1 MTIKKN
7 LADLKTAVAEKEA
20 EASSKAKTPA
30 KETDAKKEE
39 TKKADVVDTSPEE
52 VKPVLD
58 SKGRA
63 YGTGR
68 RKDAVAR
75 VWVSRGSGKII
86 VNKRNV
92 VDYFARG
99 TQRLI
104 INQPFDLSNRKG
116 QFDVMCIVS
125 GGGLS
130 GQAGAVRHGIS
141 RALVNFEP
149 GLRMILKKGGMLTR
163 DSRIVERKKYGRHK
177 ARKST
182 QWVKR

>member
-1 MTIKKN
+1 MATKKN
-7 LADLKTAVAEKEA
+7 LSDLKSAVAEQSAPVAGKAATATKA
-20 EASSKAKTPA
+20 E
-30 KETDAKKEE
+30 DAAPKL
-39 TKKADVVDTSPEE
+39 DT
-52 VKPVLD
+52 
-58 SKGRA
+58 KGRA

-68 RKDAVAR
+68 RKNAVAK
-75 VWVSRGSGKII
+75 VWVQRGSGKIV
-86 VNKRNV
+86 VNGRDITV
-92 VDYFARG
+92 YFARP
-99 TQRLI
+99 TQRLV
-104 INQPFDLSNRKG
+104 INQPFELSARTG
-116 QFDVMCIVS
+116 QFDVICNVA

-149 GLRMILKKGGMLTR
+149 TLRSVLKKAGLLTR

>member
-1 MTIKKN
+1 MAIKKN
-7 LADLKTAVAEKEA
+7 LSELKEAVAAAKA
-20 EASSKAKTPA
+20 PVASAAAAPGEYVQK
-30 KETDAKKEE
+30 
-39 TKKADVVDTSPEE
+39 
-52 VKPVLD
+52 LD
-58 SKGRA
+58 EKGRA

-75 VWVSRGSGKII
+75 VWISRGNGKVT
-86 VNKRNV
+86 VNDRDIAV
-92 VDYFARG
+92 YFARG

-104 INQPFDLSNRKG
+104 INQPFELSSRIG
-116 QFDVMCIVS
+116 QFDVNCIVA

-141 RALVNFEP
+141 RALVHFEP
-149 GLRMILKKGGMLTR
+149 GLRTTLKKAGLLTR
-163 DSRIVERKKYGRHK
+163 DSRIVERKKYGKHK

>member
-1 MTIKKN
+1 MAIKKS
-7 LADLKTAVAEKEA
+7 LSDLKGAVAEKSSAGASA
-20 EASSKAKTPA
+20 EQ
-30 KETDAKKEE
+30 KELTQK
-39 TKKADVVDTSPEE
+39 
-52 VKPVLD
+52 LD

-75 VWVSRGSGKII
+75 VWVQRGSGKIT
-86 VNKRNV
+86 VNNR
-92 VDYFARG
+92 DIAQYFARG
-99 TQRLI
+99 TQRLV
-104 INQPFDLSNRKG
+104 INQPFEFSARTG
-116 QFDVMCIVS
+116 QFDVICIVA

-141 RALVNFEP
+141 RALTNFEP
-149 GLRMILKKGGMLTR
+149 ALRAVLKKAGLLTR
-163 DSRIVERKKYGRHK
+163 DSRKVERKKYGKHK

>member
-7 LADLKTAVAEKEA
+7 LTDLKSAVAEKA
-20 EASSKAKTPA
+20 ASASVTVAA
-30 KETDAKKEE
+30 SA
-39 TKKADVVDTSPEE
+39 AVVAASPVEL
-52 VKPVLD
+52 KPVLD
-58 SKGRA
+58 AKGRA

-75 VWVSRGSGKII
+75 VWVSRGSGKIV
-86 VNKRNV
+86 VNERDV
-92 VDYFARG
+92 VQYFARG
-99 TQRLI
+99 TQRLV
-104 INQPFDLSNRKG
+104 INQPFELSSRTG

-149 GLRMILKKGGMLTR
+149 GLRAVLKKSGMLTR
-163 DSRIVERKKYGRHK
+163 DSRIVERKKYGHHK

>member
-7 LADLKTAVAEKEA
+7 LADLKSAVAEKADASAADAAVTA
-20 EASSKAKTPA
+20 EKII
-30 KETDAKKEE
+30 EE
-39 TKKADVVDTSPEE
+39 I
-52 VKPVLD
+52 KPQLD

-75 VWVSRGSGKII
+75 VWVSRGSGKIT
-86 VNKRNV
+86 VNNRDV
-92 VDYFARG
+92 VQYFARG

-104 INQPFDLSNRKG
+104 INQPFELSSRTG
-116 QFDVMCIVS
+116 QFDVMCMVS

-149 GLRMILKKGGMLTR
+149 GLRMVLKKAGMLTR
-163 DSRIVERKKYGRHK
+163 DSRIVERKKYGQHK

>member
-1 MTIKKN
+1 MTTKKT
-7 LADLKTAVAEKEA
+7 LSDLKEAVSEKEA
-20 EASSKAKTPA
+20 VVTAA
-30 KETDAKKEE
+30 EE
-39 TKKADVVDTSPEE
+39 TKAEPA
-52 VKPVLD
+52 KPVLD

-75 VWVSRGSGKII
+75 VWVSRGSGKITVNGRDI
-86 VNKRNV
+86 VQ
-92 VDYFARG
+92 YFARG

-104 INQPFDLSNRKG
+104 INQAFEVTNRTG
-116 QFDVMCIVS
+116 QFDINCVVS

-149 GLRMILKKGGMLTR
+149 ELRPALKKAGFLTR

>member
-1 MTIKKN
+1 MTTKKT
-7 LADLKTAVAEKEA
+7 LADLKDTAGTTAA
-20 EASSKAKTPA
+20 
-30 KETDAKKEE
+30 
-39 TKKADVVDTSPEE
+39 ADGQP
-52 VKPVLD
+52 KLD

-75 VWVSRGSGKII
+75 VWVARGNGKIV
-86 VNKRNV
+86 VNGRDISV
-92 VDYFARG
+92 YFARG
-99 TQRLI
+99 TQRLV
-104 INQPFDLSNRKG
+104 INQPFELSSRIG
-116 QFDVMCIVS
+116 QFDVMCHVS

-149 GLRMILKKGGMLTR
+149 ALRAVLKKAGLLTR

>member
-1 MTIKKN
+1 MPSKKS
-7 LADLKTAVAEKEA
+7 LSDLKSAVAEKAA
-20 EASSKAKTPA
+20 EAPA
-30 KETDAKKEE
+30 ASAPAPAAATVPGERIERVQT
-39 TKKADVVDTSPEE
+39 
-52 VKPVLD
+52 LD

-75 VWVSRGSGKII
+75 VWLSRGSGKII
-86 VNKRNV
+86 VNER
-92 VDYFARG
+92 DQIQYFARG

-104 INQPFDLSNRKG
+104 INQPFELSNRVG
-116 QFDVMCIVS
+116 QFDVNCVVS

-141 RALVNFEP
+141 RALVHFEP
-149 GLRMILKKGGMLTR
+149 GLHIPLKKSALLPR

-177 ARKST
+177 ARRRPQYS
-182 QWVKR
+182 KR

>member
-1 MTIKKN
+1 
-7 LADLKTAVAEKEA
+7 
-20 EASSKAKTPA
+20 
-30 KETDAKKEE
+30 
-39 TKKADVVDTSPEE
+39 
-52 VKPVLD
+52 
-58 SKGRA
+58 
-63 YGTGR
+63 GTGR

-75 VWVSRGSGKII
+75 VWIYRGSGKIV
-86 VNKRNV
+86 VNDRDV
-92 VDYFARG
+92 VTYFARG
-99 TQRLI
+99 TQRLVI
-104 INQPFDLSNRKG
+104 AQPFSLSNRVG

-149 GLRMILKKGGMLTR
+149 GLRTVLKKEGMLTR

-177 ARKST
+177 ARKGT

>member
-1 MTIKKN
+1 MATKKT
-7 LADLKTAVAEKEA
+7 LSDLKEAVAEKA
-20 EASSKAKTPA
+20 APAAASAGTAAVEYVQKL
-30 KETDAKKEE
+30 DAQ
-39 TKKADVVDTSPEE
+39 
-52 VKPVLD
+52 
-58 SKGRA
+58 GRA

-75 VWVSRGSGKII
+75 VWVARGSGKITVNGRDI
-86 VNKRNV
+86 VQ
-92 VDYFARG
+92 YFARG

-104 INQPFDLSNRKG
+104 INQPFELSARIG
-116 QFDVMCIVS
+116 QFDVTCIVA

-149 GLRMILKKGGMLTR
+149 GLRVTLKKAGLLTR
-163 DSRIVERKKYGRHK
+163 DNRMVERKKYGRHK
-177 ARKST
+177 ARRGT

>member
-1 MTIKKN
+1 MPNKKN
-7 LADLKTAVAEKEA
+7 LSDLKSAVAEKAAASPVEA
-20 EASSKAKTPA
+20 GVAVSPA
-30 KETDAKKEE
+30 APVER
-39 TKKADVVDTSPEE
+39 
-52 VKPVLD
+52 KPKLD

-75 VWVSRGSGKII
+75 VWVSRGAGKIV
-86 VNKRNV
+86 VNDRDV
-92 VDYFARG
+92 VQYFARG
-99 TQRLI
+99 TQRLV
-104 INQPFDLSNRKG
+104 INQPFELSSRVG
-116 QFDVMCIVS
+116 QFDVKCIVS

-149 GLRMILKKGGMLTR
+149 ALHVVLKKAGMLTR

-177 ARKST
+177 ARKGT

>member
-1 MTIKKN
+1 MVTKKS
-7 LADLKTAVAEKEA
+7 LSDLKSATTEATAKTGAA
-20 EASSKAKTPA
+20 ASSETAKPA
-30 KETDAKKEE
+30 L
-39 TKKADVVDTSPEE
+39 DT
-52 VKPVLD
+52 
-58 SKGRA
+58 KGRA

-68 RKDAVAR
+68 RKNAVAR
-75 VWVSRGSGKII
+75 VWVARGSGKVT
-86 VNKRNV
+86 VNNK
-92 VDYFARG
+92 DIAHYFARG

-104 INQPFDLSNRKG
+104 INQPFDVSARTG
-116 QFDVMCIVS
+116 QFDVVCFVA

-149 GLRMILKKGGMLTR
+149 ALRPALKKAGLMTR

>member
-1 MTIKKN
+1 MPVKKN
-7 LADLKTAVAEKEA
+7 LTDLKSAVAD
-20 EASSKAKTPA
+20 KATSAGAPA
-30 KETDAKKEE
+30 TA
-39 TKKADVVDTSPEE
+39 ASPEE
-52 VKPVLD
+52 GKPKLD

-75 VWVSRGSGKII
+75 VWVARGSGKIV
-86 VNKRNV
+86 VNGRDV
-92 VDYFARG
+92 VQYFARG
-99 TQRLI
+99 TQRLVI
-104 INQPFDLSNRKG
+104 AQPFELSSRVG
-116 QFDVMCIVS
+116 QFDVTCIVS

-149 GLRMILKKGGMLTR
+149 TLRTTLKKAGMLTR
-163 DSRIVERKKYGRHK
+163 DSRIVERKKYGKHK

>member
-1 MTIKKN
+1 MSTKKN
-7 LADLKTAVAEKEA
+7 LSELKEAVAEKA
-20 EASSKAKTPA
+20 GASGAA
-30 KETDAKKEE
+30 
-39 TKKADVVDTSPEE
+39 PER
-52 VKPVLD
+52 VQQLD
-58 SKGRA
+58 KKGRA

-75 VWVSRGSGKII
+75 VWVSRGNGKIT
-86 VNKRNV
+86 VNGRDIAV
-92 VDYFARG
+92 YFARG

-104 INQPFDLSNRKG
+104 INQAFEVSSRVG
-116 QFDVMCIVS
+116 QFDVNCVVS

-141 RALVNFEP
+141 RALVYFEP
-149 GLRMILKKGGMLTR
+149 ALHVPLKKAGLLTR

-177 ARKST
+177 ARRGT

>member
-1 MTIKKN
+1 MTADKKTF
-7 LADLKTAVAEKEA
+7 ADLKSTVAEKEISKGT
-20 EASSKAKTPA
+20 EAKKGSSSVGGSTTPA
-30 KETDAKKEE
+30 VPK
-39 TKKADVVDTSPEE
+39 
-52 VKPVLD
+52 LD

-68 RKDAVAR
+68 RKSSIAR

-86 VNKRNV
+86 VNGRDIT
-92 VDYFARG
+92 DYFVRG

-104 INQPFDLSNRKG
+104 IAQAFEVANRVG
-116 QFDVMCIVS
+116 QFDVMCTVS

-141 RALVNFEP
+141 RALINFEP
-149 GLRMILKKGGMLTR
+149 ALRAVLKTAGFLTR
-163 DSRIVERKKYGRHK
+163 DARKVERKKYGQHK

>member
-7 LADLKTAVAEKEA
+7 LSDLKSAVAEKA
-20 EASSKAKTPA
+20 VAAPA
-30 KETDAKKEE
+30 AVAAGPVEE
-39 TKKADVVDTSPEE
+39 G
-52 VKPVLD
+52 KPKLD

-75 VWVSRGSGKII
+75 VWISRGSGKTI
-86 VNKRNV
+86 VNGRDIV
-92 VDYFARG
+92 TYFARG
-99 TQRLI
+99 TQRLVI
-104 INQPFDLSNRKG
+104 SQPFELSSRVG
-116 QFDVMCIVS
+116 QFDVTCIVS

-149 GLRMILKKGGMLTR
+149 GLRTTLKKAGMLTR

-177 ARKST
+177 ARKGT

>member
-7 LADLKTAVAEKEA
+7 LTDLKSAVAEKAAVVAAVAGNED
-20 EASSKAKTPA
+20 KKTM
-30 KETDAKKEE
+30 
-39 TKKADVVDTSPEE
+39 
-52 VKPVLD
+52 LD
-58 SKGRA
+58 GKGRS

-75 VWVSRGSGKII
+75 VWISRGVGKIV
-86 VNKRNV
+86 VNDRDV
-92 VDYFARG
+92 VQYFARG
-99 TQRLI
+99 TQRLM
-104 INQPFDLSNRKG
+104 INQPFELSSRVG
-116 QFDVMCIVS
+116 QFDVKCIVS

-149 GLRMILKKGGMLTR
+149 GLRDTLKKSGLLTR
-163 DSRIVERKKYGRHK
+163 DSRAVERKKYGRHK
-177 ARKST
+177 ARKGT

>member
-1 MTIKKN
+1 MTDKK
-7 LADLKTAVAEKEA
+7 DFSSLKVAPAAASASPSVPAGEKIEY
-20 EASSKAKTPA
+20 KQ
-30 KETDAKKEE
+30 
-39 TKKADVVDTSPEE
+39 
-52 VKPVLD
+52 VLD
-58 SKGRA
+58 AKGRA

-75 VWVSRGSGKII
+75 VWVARGSGKIT
-86 VNKRNV
+86 VNGRDV
-92 VDYFARG
+92 VQYFARG
-99 TQRLI
+99 TQRLMI
-104 INQPFDLSNRKG
+104 AQPFELTSRVG
-116 QFDVMCIVS
+116 QFDINCIVS

-149 GLRMILKKGGMLTR
+149 ALRVVLKKAGMLTR
-163 DSRIVERKKYGRHK
+163 DARKVERKKYGKHK

>member
-1 MTIKKN
+1 MTTKKT
-7 LADLKTAVAEKEA
+7 LADLKDTAGTTAA
-20 EASSKAKTPA
+20 
-30 KETDAKKEE
+30 
-39 TKKADVVDTSPEE
+39 ADGQP
-52 VKPVLD
+52 KLD

-75 VWVSRGSGKII
+75 VWVARGNGKVM
-86 VNKRNV
+86 VNGRDISV
-92 VDYFARG
+92 YFARG
-99 TQRLI
+99 TQRLV
-104 INQPFDLSNRKG
+104 INQPFELSSRIG
-116 QFDVMCIVS
+116 QFDVMCHVS

-149 GLRMILKKGGMLTR
+149 GLCAVLKKAGLLTR